1 MAVQAPGGPILCSRK
16 DGLAMSDYTQLP
28 LEGLLQEGGFD
39 CPYCGKHHST
49 GLKHLRVGSGVI
61 REIPEVLERIGVKK
75 PFVICDINTWK
86 AAAEQVTG
94 ILQEAGL
101 EYSLYRFDEEEL
113 DPDEHALGCLAMNFD
128 AGCDIIMAV
137 GSGVLNDLSKC
148 LGHVA
153 NLPTI
158 VVGTAP
164 SMDGYA
170 SNSSSMLVAGVKS
183 TLYNKCPVA
192 VIADIDI
199 MAKAPMRMLQ
209 SGFGDVVAKYVS
221 TCEWRISHLVTGEF
235 YCEGIASIVRR
246 SLAKMVATAD
256 KLTQRDPETVGAV
269 VEGLILTG
277 IAMSFAEC
285 SRPAS
290 GLEHYFSHIWDMM
303 CLDRHITPDLHG
315 IQCGIGT
322 VLTIRLYQWLRQVQP
337 DKARALE
344 SVAHFDVQAWEQH
357 VKKVFGQTAPNV
369 FAIEDKVHKN
379 SPEKHAKRLDVIIE
393 HWDEIL
399 RIIDEELP
407 DAETFENIM
416 KSADMPMLPRDLSFT
431 CGPQDVKDALR
442 GARDIRDKYLGCTL
456 MWDLGLL
463 EEAVEEHVLKCAE
476 ME

>member
-1 MAVQAPGGPILCSRK
+1 
-16 DGLAMSDYTQLP
+16 MSDYTALP

-49 GLKHLRVGSGVI
+49 GLKHLRVGSSVI
-61 REIPEVLERIGVKK
+61 REIPEVLAKLGAKK
-75 PFVICDINTWK
+75 PFIICDGHTWK
-86 AAAEQVTG
+86 AAAEQVTK
-94 ILQEAGL
+94 ILSESGL
-101 EYSLYRFDEEEL
+101 EYAVYRFEDEEL
-113 DPDEHALGCLAMNFD
+113 DPDELALGRLAMNFD
-128 AGCDIIMAV
+128 ASCDIIMAV

-148 LGHVA
+148 LGYVA
-153 NLPTI
+153 NMQTI

-170 SNSSSMLVAGVKS
+170 SNSSSMLVEGVKS
-183 TLYNKCPVA
+183 TLYNKCPAA

-221 TCEWRISHLVTGEF
+221 TCEWRISNIVTGEY
-235 YCEGIASIVRR
+235 YCEGIATLVRR
-246 SLAKMVATAD
+246 SLAKMVAAAD
-256 KLTQRDPETVGAV
+256 KLTQRDPQTVTAV

-277 IAMSFAEC
+277 IAMSYAEC

-303 CLDRHITPDLHG
+303 CLDRHIAPDLHG
-315 IQCGIGT
+315 IQCGVGT
-322 VLTIRLYQWLRQVQP
+322 VLTIRLYQWLKTVRP
-337 DKARALE
+337 DREKALA
-344 SVAHFDVQAWEQH
+344 SVANFDTAAWEKH

-379 SPEKHAKRLDVIIE
+379 SPEKHAKRLEVIVE
-393 HWDEIL
+393 KWDEIL
-399 RIIDEELP
+399 KVIDEELP
-407 DAETFENIM
+407 DAEEFERVM
-416 KSADMPMLPRDLSFT
+416 KSAGMPMLPRDLSFE
-431 CGPQDVKDALR
+431 CGAEDVKDALR
-442 GARDIRDKYLGCTL
+442 AARDIRDKYLGCTL
-456 MWDLGLL
+456 MWDMGLL

>member
-1 MAVQAPGGPILCSRK
+1 
-16 DGLAMSDYTQLP
+16 MSDYTSLP

-61 REIPEVLERIGVKK
+61 KEVPEILGKIGAKK
-75 PFVICDINTWK
+75 PYIVCDINKWK
-86 AAAEQVTG
+86 SAAEQVTE
-94 ILQEAGL
+94 ILKAAGY
-101 EYSLYRFDEEEL
+101 EYSLYRFDKEEL
-113 DPDEHALGCLAMNFD
+113 DPDEAALGLLAMNWD
-128 AGCDIIMAV
+128 PSCDIVMAV
-137 GSGVLNDLSKC
+137 GSGVINDLTKC

-153 NLPTI
+153 NLPTM

-170 SNSSSMLVAGVKS
+170 SNSSSMLVDGVKS

-192 VIADIDI
+192 VVADIDI
-199 MAKAPMRMLQ
+199 MANAPMRMLK

-221 TCEWRISHLVTGEF
+221 TCEWRISNLVTGEE

-256 KLTQRDPETVGAV
+256 KLTERDPETVGAV

-315 IQCGIGT
+315 IQCGVGT
-322 VLTIRLYQWLRQVQP
+322 VLTIRLYQWLKNITP
-337 DKARALE
+337 DKAKALE
-344 SVAHFDVQAWEQH
+344 SVANFDTAAWEKH
-357 VKKVFGQTAPNV
+357 VNKVFGQIAPNV
-369 FAIEDKVHKN
+369 FAIEEKVHKN
-379 SPEKHAKRLDVIIE
+379 SAEKHAKRLEVIIE
-393 HWDEIL
+393 NWDRIL
-399 RIIDEELP
+399 KIIEEELP
-407 DAETFENIM
+407 DIETFEGYM
-416 KSADMPMLPRDLSFT
+416 KAAEMPMLPRDLSFE
-431 CGPQDVKDALR
+431 CSAEDVKDCLR
-442 GARDIRDKYLGCTL
+442 GARDIRDKYLGCSI

-463 EEAVEEHVLKCAE
+463 EEAVEEHVLSCAE
-476 ME
+476 MA